1 MLRRSWSIATIS
13 ILVLIVASYAHEI
26 LVLFSGYRRLHDAHP
41 FYAAESIDKTGGAV
55 LCIITVWLLYR
66 GSFRSALERFG
77 LSHNAPRALAFGVAA
92 SLPMLFGFALTF
104 HFNSRVEFV
113 PLLFLDC
120 FSPLVEEVEFRGFGV
135 IQVHRG
141 TGWPFWAVVWP
152 SALLF
157 GYGHVEQGQ
166 SKLEMLGPF
175 FLTAFGGVVFAWL
188 AYKWKSLWVAIALH
202 ISMNLWWDVF
212 SVSNNAIGG
221 WFPFALQTFT
231 IIIAIVGTLYLTKLQ
246 NGALPTNRAS
256 RSE

>member
-1 MLRRSWSIATIS
+1 MLRRSCYIATIS

-26 LVLFSGYRRLHDAHP
+26 LVQFSGYRHLHDAHP
-41 FYAAESIDKTGGAV
+41 FYAAESIDKIGGAA

-66 GSFRSALERFG
+66 GSFRSVFERLG
-77 LSHNAPRALAFGVAA
+77 LSRNTPRALAFGIAA

-104 HFNSRVEFV
+104 HVKSGVEFV
-113 PLLFLDC
+113 PFLFLDC

-135 IQVHRG
+135 LQVHRG

-166 SKLEMLGPF
+166 SKLEMLGLF
-175 FLTAFGGVVFAWL
+175 FLTAFGGVTFAWL

-202 ISMNLWWDVF
+202 ISMNLWWDIF

-231 IIIAIVGTLYLTKLQ
+231 IIIAVVGTVYLTK
-246 NGALPTNRAS
+246 PRNRSLAAN
-256 RSE
+256 